1 MSSKKELRKS
11 LLPIRNRLESKYMAH
26 ASKKVAEK
34 IKMLGLDSKDCN
46 ILIYY
51 PFKSEMDPRYLLD
64 ALDGEFFLPRISYKT
79 RTMDFYPYK
88 KSDDLEENSLGI
100 KEPYEKTEP
109 LIPQESDIIIIPS
122 LAIDIEGNRLGYGGG
137 FYDRYLERYPK
148 LIKVAINYEE
158 LLQKKALPMEEHD
171 VVMDY
176 VVTEKR
182 IIIEDLR
189 NF

>member
-1 MSSKKELRKS
+1 
-11 LLPIRNRLESKYMAH
+11 
-26 ASKKVAEK
+26 
-34 IKMLGLDSKDCN
+34 MLGLDSKDCN

-64 ALDGEFFLPRISYKT
+64 ALDGSFSYQELYKNQGYG
-79 RTMDFYPYK
+79 FYPYK

-109 LIPQESDIIIIPS
+109 LIPRESDIIIIPS
-122 LAIDIEGNRLGYGGG
+122 LAIDIEEIGLVMAAVLI
-137 FYDRYLERYPK
+137 DMERYPK
-148 LIKVAINYEE
+148 LIKVAINYRS
-158 LLQKKALPMEEHD
+158 LTKKALPMEEHD
-171 VVMDY
+171 VIMDY